1 MWFLLA
7 SSVLAQVPLPA
18 VLERRFVTQM
28 QEIRPLPGE
37 LDRVLVFN
45 SNSPEVVQTEGILL
59 STFPPDGKQV
69 PVAHLNKPL
78 IGRFDFFSHH
88 IARSPNERRT
98 LYQGVVVYNP
108 NNEPVTLEILQ
119 AVSHATNPDAP
130 FVQLPSIVEN
140 PDGRVF
146 SGPGSR
152 VMNDILRNVREPEFP
167 TKIEIPP
174 MQSRMLFNLP
184 ILPGSGR
191 TTYMRLQTNAP
202 IYMANLAMY
211 AVANTFE
218 HDILLSEGIVARR
231 EAFRPPSK
239 EEWENLLVRGGL
251 AQPRDRA
258 PTDPSKQGLEGEEKV
273 FGRVAGVSIGSE
285 WYGRIIDRPG
295 EDKLSI
301 PQPGKGFSYPINT
314 LTRVTLG
321 TNQVQSAPMAVRY
334 ADTAINGHGN
344 YAVHYRL
351 VLPLV
356 NNTETTRMVTV
367 ALQTPFKQ
375 EQARDRL
382 FFVEPPQGQVFFRG
396 TVRVSYRDDN
406 RQPQV
411 RFFHLVQRQGQQGE
425 ALVTLLMAPGSSRTV
440 TVSFFYPPDATPPQV
455 LTVRTLE

>member
-7 SSVLAQVPLPA
+7 NPVLAQIAEPA
-18 VLERRFVTQM
+18 VLERRFVTQI

-45 SNSPEVVQTEGILL
+45 SNSPEVVQSEGILL
-59 STFPPDGKQV
+59 STFPGEGKQV
-69 PVAHLNKPL
+69 PAAHLNKPL
-78 IGRFDFFSHH
+78 VGRFDFFSHH
-88 IARSPNERRT
+88 IVRSSRQGRT
-98 LYQGVVVYNP
+98 LYQGVLVYNP

-130 FVQLPSIVEN
+130 FVQLPSMVEN
-140 PDGRVF
+140 PDGRVY

-152 VMNDILRNVREPEFP
+152 VMNEILRNVREPEFP

-174 MQSRMLFNLP
+174 QQSRMLFNLP

-202 IYMANLAMY
+202 VYMANMAMY
-211 AVANTFE
+211 ALANPQE
-218 HDILLSEGIVARR
+218 GVRAPLL
-231 EAFRPPSK
+231 
-239 EEWENLLVRGGL
+239 EEWQNLLLTGRL
-251 AQPRDRA
+251 AEPRDRT
-258 PTDPSKQGLEGEEKV
+258 PTDPSKVGIEGEEKV
-273 FGRVAGVSIGSE
+273 FGRVAGVSIGAE
-285 WYGRIIDRPG
+285 WYARITDRPG

-301 PQPGKGFSYPINT
+301 PQPGRGISYPINT
-314 LTRVTLG
+314 VTRITLG

-344 YAVHYRL
+344 YGVHYRAI
-351 VLPLV
+351 LPLV
-356 NNTETTRMVTV
+356 NHTGNGQTVTISI
-367 ALQTPFKQ
+367 QTPFKQ
-375 EQARDRL
+375 ESARDRL
-382 FFVEPPQGQVFFRG
+382 FFVEPPQGKVFFRG

-411 RFFHLVQRQGQQGE
+411 RYFHLVQRQGQQGE
-425 ALVTLLMAPGSSRTV
+425 PLVTLRMPASDRRIV
-440 TVSFFYPPDATPPQV
+440 TVNFFYPPDATPPQV